1 MKLLEYQAHELFNR
15 CGVPAAAGVVVTSK
29 EELKAKAEDPSSGIP
44 FPAVVKAQVQ
54 TGGRGKAGGVKIA
67 ENKDELIEKGS
78 AILDLVIKKLPVRR
92 LFITNKVDVKQELY
106 LSITLDRKFKLP
118 VLIFSA
124 EGGME
129 INEIAEKDPDKVVK
143 VHIDPLQGVRGHM
156 ANYILE
162 RTGLGKQYGKDL
174 HKIITSLY
182 HLFIE
187 YDCLLVEINPLII
200 DGDDNLRALDGKI
213 DVDDNALTRHEDI
226 KTIRDELTENPRV
239 AEAREWDFLYI
250 PIDETGNVGV
260 VSNGSGMI
268 MSTIDLISKSG
279 ETVVC
284 ALDLGGGATADR
296 VKEAIRIVFS
306 NTKVELLF
314 VNIFGGITRC
324 NEIAGGVQ
332 MALAKN
338 PEKSV
343 VVRMEGTNREAGVEI
358 IRGLSGDVELV
369 DGLVHGVTRIHE
381 RMQS

>member
-1 MKLLEYQAHELFNR
+1 MKLLEYQAHELFGR
-15 CGVPAAAGVVVTSK
+15 YGVPSAAGTVVTSK
-29 EELKAKAEDPSSGIP
+29 EELAKKAGDPSSGIP
-44 FPAVVKAQVQ
+44 YPTVVKAQVQ

-67 ENKDELIEKGS
+67 ADPKELVEKGN
-78 AILDLVIKKLPVRR
+78 AIFDLVIKKLPVRR
-92 LFITNKVDVKQELY
+92 IFLTNRVDIKQELY
-106 LSITLDRKFKLP
+106 VSITLDRKFKLP

-143 VHIDPLQGVRGHM
+143 IHIDPLQGIRGHM
-156 ANYILE
+156 ANYIVE
-162 RTGLGKQYGKDL
+162 KTGLDRKHGKEL
-174 HKIITSLY
+174 LAIITNLY
-182 HLFIE
+182 RLFIE

-200 DGDDNLRALDGKI
+200 DGEGTLRALDGKV
-213 DVDDNALTRHEDI
+213 DVDDNALMRHDDI
-226 KTIRDELTENPRV
+226 VKIRDELTENPRV

-250 PIDETGNVGV
+250 PIDEKGNVGV

-268 MSTIDLISKSG
+268 MSTIDLITKSG
-279 ETVVC
+279 ETVAC

-324 NEIAGGVQ
+324 DEIAKGVK
-332 MALAKN
+332 MALENK
-338 PEKSV
+338 PGKSV
-343 VVRMEGTNREAGVEI
+343 VIRMEGTNREAGVEI
-358 IRGLSGDVELV
+358 IEGLSGDVELV